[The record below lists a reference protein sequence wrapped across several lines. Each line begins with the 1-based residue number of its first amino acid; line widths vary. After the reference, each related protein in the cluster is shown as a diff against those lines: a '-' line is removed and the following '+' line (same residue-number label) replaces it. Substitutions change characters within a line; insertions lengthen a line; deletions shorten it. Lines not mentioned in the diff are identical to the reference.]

1 MCSKMITAPHENE
14 CSISEYSISYKSI
27 NMCDSLELELTLGLQ
42 NHLVLI
48 WRVPF
53 HRNLNWALDSTKLR
67 TKVVSF
73 PNMFINNNRVYLKD

>member
-1 MCSKMITAPHENE
+1 MCCKMINAPSHENE

-27 NMCDSLELELTLGLQ
+27 NVCDSLELELTLGLQ

-53 HRNLNWALDSTKLR
+53 NRNLNWTLDFWGQKFYHSLTCLLII
-67 TKVVSF
+67 TEF
-73 PNMFINNNRVYLKD
+73 T